1 MAMDIQRIRRE
12 VMQAATRFALVE
24 AYPTTSGGI
33 YVKAGLQTSV
43 GKTYV
48 ATVLFPNYP
57 NQTPKVHITTP
68 SLLIS
73 PHQYNDGSICYIH
86 PNLWNPG
93 IHDLTFVLM
102 RTAKWLNKYEVYL
115 AKRRWPGA
123 GLEHQR

>member
-12 VMQAATRFALVE
+12 VLRAAATFALVE
-24 AYPTTSGGI
+24 AYPTADGGV

-48 ATVLFPNYP
+48 AAIFFPNYP
-57 NQTPKVHITTP
+57 NQTPKVHITSP
-68 SLLIS
+68 SLLNS

-93 IHDLTFVLM
+93 IHDLTFVLG
-102 RTAKWLNKYEVYL
+102 RTAKWLNKYEVYR
-115 AKRRWPGA
+115 AKGRWPGA
-123 GLEHQR
+123 GLKH